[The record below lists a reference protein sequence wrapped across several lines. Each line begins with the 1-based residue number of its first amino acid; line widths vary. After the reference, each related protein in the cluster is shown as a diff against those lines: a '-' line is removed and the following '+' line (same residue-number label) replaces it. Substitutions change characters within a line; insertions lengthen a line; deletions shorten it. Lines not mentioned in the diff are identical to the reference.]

1 MPDDRPLTR
10 SDSIATAAELAVPV
24 DCHGVSLAGAKR
36 KVNQDDFVLSP
47 LGTIRSAPAWLFA
60 VADGI
65 GGGPAGDRA
74 SSLAIQTMREFITRT
89 VAQPEVIAKIDPADL
104 LAKGVQRCHEE
115 ILADVEAHP
124 HLFGMG
130 TTLTAALVIWPQA
143 WVVHAGDSRCYLLRG
158 PHLEPL
164 TVDQTLVQRMTEK
177 GILTNETARQS
188 RWRHALWNHLGKT
201 SGPVEPE
208 AVSAKL
214 RPGDALMLT
223 TDGITDP
230 LPDGDLETIAG
241 EPDSARNLSCRIVR
255 AAADRGGRDDMT
267 LIFVRFAPA
276 AAGVADAPLS
286 RVG

>member
-1 MPDDRPLTR
+1 MPEDRPLTR
-10 SDSIATAAELAVPV
+10 SDSLATEAAPAVPV

-74 SSLAIQTMREFITRT
+74 SSLAIQTIREFVART

-104 LAKGVQRCHEE
+104 LVKGVQRCHEE

-124 HLFGMG
+124 RLFGMG
-130 TTLTAALVIWPQA
+130 TTLTVALVIWPQA
-143 WVVHAGDSRCYLLRG
+143 WVIHAGDSRCYLLRG
-158 PHLEPL
+158 SHLEPL
-164 TVDQTLVQRMTEK
+164 TVDQTMVQRMTEK
-177 GILTNETARQS
+177 GILTTETARQS

-201 SGPVEPE
+201 SGPVEPDV
-208 AVSAKL
+208 VSAQL

-230 LPDGDLETIAG
+230 LPDGALETIAG
-241 EPDSARNLSCRIVR
+241 EPGSARNLSCRIVR
-255 AAADRGGRDDMT
+255 AAAERGGRDDMT

-276 AAGVADAPLS
+276 VPEAAEPAMS

>member
-10 SDSIATAAELAVPV
+10 SDSLAADAEPAVPL
-24 DCHGVSLAGAKR
+24 DCHGISLAGAKR

-74 SSLAIQTMREFITRT
+74 SSLAIQTMREFVRRT
-89 VAQPEVIAKIDPADL
+89 VAQPEVMAKIDPADL

-124 HLFGMG
+124 RLFGMG
-130 TTLTAALVIWPQA
+130 TTLTAALVIWPNV
-143 WVVHAGDSRCYLLRG
+143 WVVHAGDSRCYLQRG
-158 PHLEPL
+158 ARLEPM
-164 TVDQTLVQRMTEK
+164 TVDQTMVQRMTEK
-177 GILTNETARQS
+177 GILTAETARQS

-201 SGPVEPE
+201 SSPVEPE
-208 AVSAKL
+208 VVSARL
-214 RPGDALMLT
+214 QPADALLLT
-223 TDGITDP
+223 TDGVTDP
-230 LPDGDLETIAG
+230 LPDGALQSMAG
-241 EPDSARNLSCRIVR
+241 ESGSARNLSCRIIR
-255 AAADRGGRDDMT
+255 AAAEQGGRDDMT

-276 AAGVADAPLS
+276 AAATEPPLS
-286 RVG
+286 LVG